1 MLASRAETEVGKS
14 MRKFLILGLVLI
26 LVFGALALTGC
37 KKDDGTTTEETTTT
51 ETETAPLDPE
61 VQAIK
66 DRGVLRVGVKSDVP
80 GFGLL
85 DPVTNEFKGME
96 IDMARALAKEIIG
109 DENAVEFTAVTADTR
124 GSLLDNGQI
133 DMVIATFTI
142 KPERLEQWNFSD
154 PYYTDAVGLLVNK
167 ESGIKSLED
176 LRGKTIGVALSATSK
191 DAVIAAGE
199 EKGWTDF
206 EFKEF
211 ASYPEISTALASKQ
225 IDAFS
230 VDRSILRGYLNAD
243 RVLLDDEFSPQNY
256 GIATK
261 KTNTGLAQFVNDFVN
276 RVKAD
281 GTLQGWIDAN
291 NI

>member
-1 MLASRAETEVGKS
+1 MEVEEAMK
-14 MRKFLILGLVLI
+14 KFLLLSLVLI
-26 LVFGALALTGC
+26 LALSAFALAGC
-37 KKDDGTTTEETTTT
+37 GGDDGTDTDDAVTTDTDDV
-51 ETETAPLDPE
+51 AVDPE

-96 IDMARALAKEIIG
+96 IDMARALANEILG
-109 DENAVEFTAVTADTR
+109 DETKVEFTPVTADTR
-124 GSLLDNGQI
+124 GTLLDNGQI

-142 KPERLEQWNFSD
+142 KPERLEQWNFST

-167 ESGIKSLED
+167 DAGIESLAD
-176 LRGKTIGVALSATSK
+176 LQGKKIGVALSATSK
-191 DAVIAAGE
+191 DAVEAAGE
-199 EKGWTDF
+199 EAGYDAF
-206 EFKEF
+206 EFVEF
-211 ASYPEISTALASKQ
+211 ASYPEISTALAAKQ

-243 RVLLDDEFSPQNY
+243 RVLLDDEFSPQDY

-261 KTNTGLAQFVNDFVN
+261 LSNNGLASFVDAFVN
-276 RVKAD
+276 RIKGD

>member
-1 MLASRAETEVGKS
+1 MKKL
-14 MRKFLILGLVLI
+14 LLLGLVLI
-26 LVFGALALTGC
+26 LALSAFALTGC
-37 KKDDGTTTEETTTT
+37 GGDDAATDDAATTDDAAAVT
-51 ETETAPLDPE
+51 LDPE

-109 DENAVEFTAVTADTR
+109 DENAVEFTPVTADTR

-142 KPERLEQWNFSD
+142 KPERKEQWNFSD

-167 ESGIKSLED
+167 DAGIKSLED

-211 ASYPEISTALASKQ
+211 ASYPEISTALAAGQ

-243 RVLLDDEFSPQNY
+243 RVLLDDEFSPQDY

-261 KTNTGLAQFVNDFVN
+261 LTNNGLAAFVNDFVN
-276 RVKAD
+276 RVKGD

>member
-1 MLASRAETEVGKS
+1 MKKL
-14 MRKFLILGLVLI
+14 LLLGLVLI
-26 LVFGALALTGC
+26 LALSAFALTGC
-37 KKDDGTTTEETTTT
+37 GKDDAATDDAATTTDD
-51 ETETAPLDPE
+51 AAVALDPA
-61 VQAIK
+61 VQEIK

-85 DPVTNEFKGME
+85 DPVTNEFKGLE

-109 DENAVEFTAVTADTR
+109 DENAVEFTPVTADTR

-142 KPERLEQWNFSD
+142 KPERKEQWNFSD
-154 PYYTDAVGLLVNK
+154 PYYQDAVGLLVNK
-167 ESGIKSLED
+167 DAGIKSLED

-206 EFKEF
+206 NFKEF
-211 ASYPEISTALASKQ
+211 ASYPEISTALAAGQ

-243 RVLLDDEFSPQNY
+243 RVLLDDQFSPQDY

-261 KTNTGLAQFVNDFVN
+261 LTNTGLAAFVNDFVN
-276 RVKAD
+276 RVKGD